1 MVDLLELT
9 EDDTHINVKFIDHK
23 VSTSNKQDYLQ
34 KQLSIYYICLKPLL
48 EAMKEQFK
56 KELNVELIGHQ
67 INKKTGKEKRIDIE
81 YMGDEKTKEFID
93 TA

>member
-1 MVDLLELT
+1 MVDILEFT
-9 EDDTHINVKFIDHK
+9 ENEESINVKFIDHK

-48 EAMKEQFK
+48 DAMKEQFK
-56 KELNVELIGHQ
+56 KEVKVELIGHQ

-81 YMGDEKTKEFID
+81 YMGDKKTKEFID